1 MNYLQNLVEG
11 KARTIISSIKL
22 ANENYNICLNLLKE
36 RYEDKQLMIYSYI
49 SKLLKLE
56 NITDVK
62 DVSRLRKLFDTID
75 IQVRSLKNVGYEPER
90 YGHLLIPIITSKI
103 PDDLNLIISKRFDSA
118 DTWDKEIILNAL
130 KTEIT
135 AREKTTLVSKQG
147 ENARDEYFREPIT
160 GSTLLSH
167 QEKSPV
173 SCLFCKKPHKSQNCC
188 IVSDIRTRK
197 NIMRTSKRCFVCL
210 KGSHLA
216 KDCSPKIKCDL
227 EESGH
232 SSNTSSVTNIAGM
245 DDNTNN
251 LLQIT
256 KVKVKNCEN
265 SYINS
270 ARVLFDGCSQLLYI
284 TPQLHNCLKFK
295 TVSTQKISIQ
305 TFGNECSEIY
315 VRNLSLAL

>member
-11 KARTIISSIKL
+11 KAGTIISSIKL

-75 IQVRSLKNVGYEPER
+75 IQVQSLKNVGYEPER

-147 ENARDEYFREPIT
+147 ENARDEYFREPVRA
-160 GSTLLSH
+160 LLCSA
-167 QEKSPV
+167 
-173 SCLFCKKPHKSQNCC
+173 
-188 IVSDIRTRK
+188 IRK
-197 NIMRTSKRCFVCL
+197 NHQFRVYFAK
-210 KGSHLA
+210 SH
-216 KDCSPKIKCDL
+216 
-227 EESGH
+227 
-232 SSNTSSVTNIAGM
+232 
-245 DDNTNN
+245 
-251 LLQIT
+251 T
-256 KVKVKNCEN
+256 K
-265 SYINS
+265 
-270 ARVLFDGCSQLLYI
+270 ARIV
-284 TPQLHNCLKFK
+284 
-295 TVSTQKISIQ
+295 V
-305 TFGNECSEIY
+305 
-315 VRNLSLAL
+315 LSLTYGREKILCEQVNVVLCV

>member
-1 MNYLQNLVEG
+1 M
-11 KARTIISSIKL
+11 KTSK
-22 ANENYNICLNLLKE
+22 
-36 RYEDKQLMIYSYI
+36 LMIYSYI

-75 IQVRSLKNVGYEPER
+75 IQVRNLKNVGYEPER
-90 YGHLLIPIITSKI
+90 YGPLLISIITSKT
-103 PDDLNLIISKRFDSA
+103 PDDLNLITSKRFDSA

-147 ENARDEYFREPIT
+147 ENARDEYFREPVT

-167 QEKSPV
+167 QEKASV
-173 SCLFCKKPHKSQNCC
+173 LCLFCKKPHKSQNCC

-197 NIMRTSKRCFVCL
+197 DIMRTSKRCFVCL

-216 KDCSPKIKCDL
+216 KDCSLKIKCFKCSKRHHIALCDL

-232 SSNTSSVTNIAGM
+232 GSNTSSVTNIVGV
-245 DDNTNN
+245 DDSTNN

-265 SYINS
+265 GYINS
-270 ARVLFDGCSQLLYI
+270 ARVLFDGCSQLPYI
-284 TPQLHNCLKFK
+284 TPLLHNCLYFK
-295 TVSTQKISIQ
+295 TVSTQKIFIQ
-305 TFGNECSEIY
+305 TFGNECSEICHLLCERTLCTTEQSKY
-315 VRNLSLAL
+315 

>member
-1 MNYLQNLVEG
+1 M
-11 KARTIISSIKL
+11 KTSK
-22 ANENYNICLNLLKE
+22 
-36 RYEDKQLMIYSYI
+36 LMIYSYI

-75 IQVRSLKNVGYEPER
+75 IQVRNLKNVGYEPER
-90 YGHLLIPIITSKI
+90 YGPLLISIITSKI
-103 PDDLNLIISKRFDSA
+103 PDDLNLITSKRFDSA

-147 ENARDEYFREPIT
+147 ENARDEYFREPVT

-167 QEKSPV
+167 QEKASV
-173 SCLFCKKPHKSQNCC
+173 LCLFCKKPHKSQNCC

-197 NIMRTSKRCFVCL
+197 DIMRTSKRCFVCL

-216 KDCSPKIKCDL
+216 KDCSLKIKCFKCSKRHHIALCDL

-232 SSNTSSVTNIAGM
+232 GSNTSSVTNIVGV
-245 DDNTNN
+245 DDSTNN

-265 SYINS
+265 GYINS
-270 ARVLFDGCSQLLYI
+270 ARVLFDGCSQFLTLPHCYI
-284 TPQLHNCLKFK
+284 IVYILKQSVLKKSLFK
-295 TVSTQKISIQ
+295 HLEMNVQK
-305 TFGNECSEIY
+305 FMSEICHLLCERTLCTTEQSKY
-315 VRNLSLAL
+315 